1 MVAGVLPLVASRH
14 VQIIDSRVHINAP
27 RLRLVAARRLAH
39 GRRARAHQVVS
50 ASSAVSSETNA
61 QAAAVLAAKKAI
73 DTDAPAIVL
82 KSAATGQ
89 AVTLPAWSDGDSA
102 REFAERT
109 GFPVEKLYVDE
120 SRALYK
126 ALELHGDLDGSE
138 GLFFD
143 PKVVEGVRR
152 LFFNSVTGERIKGNE
167 DSIKSSIKNYKPLMP
182 KESRDTV
189 QQGGTFVFKGTDV
202 VYARKDE
209 ATADHAPIDDVIAA
223 AVGAV

>member
-1 MVAGVLPLVASRH
+1 LLVG
-14 VQIIDSRVHINAP
+14 IGTP
-27 RLRLVAARRLAH
+27 
-39 GRRARAHQVVS
+39 
-50 ASSAVSSETNA
+50 E
-61 QAAAVLAAKKAI
+61 
-73 DTDAPAIVL
+73 
-82 KSAATGQ
+82 
-89 AVTLPAWSDGDSA
+89 SA

>member
-1 MVAGVLPLVASRH
+1 MLVG
-14 VQIIDSRVHINAP
+14 IGTP
-27 RLRLVAARRLAH
+27 
-39 GRRARAHQVVS
+39 
-50 ASSAVSSETNA
+50 E
-61 QAAAVLAAKKAI
+61 
-73 DTDAPAIVL
+73 
-82 KSAATGQ
+82 
-89 AVTLPAWSDGDSA
+89 SA

-202 VYARKDE
+202 VHARKDE
-209 ATADHAPIDDVIAA
+209 ATADHAPSNPDEEARLRRLWGVRRALSGLSDGTLWRCAPA
-223 AVGAV
+223 RTASCDNYR